1 MKPVSKLPI
10 ITNQI
15 LKDKL
20 DALPKKPGVYFFR
33 DSQDI
38 IIYVGKA
45 KILRSR
51 VRSYFSGRDDGRYQY
66 TRLTNSI
73 RDVEVLVTRNEVEA
87 LKTEAT
93 IIRLH
98 KPKYNVD
105 LKDDKSYPYL
115 KITNEQYPRIELT
128 RKVSRNDGDY
138 YGPYTDVKSS
148 RRWIRTLSTVFQIR
162 ECRLAL
168 TDKKIAQ
175 KKFDLCLDYHIGRCG
190 GPCVGKVDAE
200 TYKHSISKFVKFLW
214 GDHEQMIVSLE
225 KEMRKLSS
233 EQNFEE
239 AAKVR
244 DRLEAARNF
253 THRQHKVSSTPVNQ
267 DAIGLVRED
276 DYAAFSVLKI
286 RGGRIVG
293 HTPFHMDRAVGLSN
307 EDLTEAFLLRHYE
320 LSESIPQEIFT
331 EFDPPEHIPLENYLT
346 ESSGR
351 RVHIRVPQ
359 RGEKHSLL
367 KLAKVNAEQVLLERR
382 IMAEKRDFI
391 PRSLKALQDHLHL
404 DNPPKLIEAFDIS
417 HLQGTDSV
425 GSMIMF
431 RNGKSYKSGYRIFKI
446 KSVEGIDD
454 FASIAEVVNRR
465 YKRVIEDI
473 IQFER
478 SSDNNSEATTDSKRP
493 QLPDLILIDGGK
505 GQLSHAKVE
514 LDRLVLEHIPVIGL
528 AKRLE
533 EIFLPGDSLPLSL
546 PKSSSA
552 LRLLQQ
558 VRDEAHRF
566 AVTKHRALRG
576 KRQIKSRLDEIDG
589 IGPARRQALLRKFGS
604 IKKIASADIKDI
616 AAVNNMNKNAAEKVK
631 MELNPQS

>member
-1 MKPVSKLPI
+1 MSNQVLKNKLE
-10 ITNQI
+10 
-15 LKDKL
+15 
-20 DALPKKPGVYFFR
+20 ALPKKPGVYFFK
-33 DSQDI
+33 DSHNS

-45 KILRSR
+45 KVLRSR

-66 TRLTNSI
+66 KRLTKSI

-87 LKTEAT
+87 LKTEAA

-128 RKVSRNDGDY
+128 RKINRNDGDY

-148 RRWIRTLSTVFQIR
+148 RKWMRTLSTVFQIR

-168 TDKKIAQ
+168 TDKKISEG
-175 KKFDLCLDYHIGRCG
+175 KFDLCLDYHIGRCG

-200 TYKHSISKFVKFLW
+200 TYQRSISKFVKFLW

-244 DRLEAARNF
+244 DRLEAAKQF
-253 THRQHKVSSTPVNQ
+253 TQRQHKISSTPVNQ

-293 HTPFHMDRAVGLSN
+293 HTPFHMDRATGLSN
-307 EDLTEAFLLRHYE
+307 EELTEAFLIRHYE

-331 EFDPPEHIPLENYLT
+331 EFDPPEHTPLENYFS

-351 RVHIRVPQ
+351 RVYIRVPK

-367 KLAKVNAEQVLLERR
+367 NLAKVNAEQVMLERR
-382 IMAEKRDFI
+382 VMAEKRDFI

-425 GSMIMF
+425 GSMIVF
-431 RNGKSYKSGYRIFKI
+431 KNGKPYKSGYRIFKI
-446 KSVEGIDD
+446 KSVVGIDD
-454 FASIAEVVNRR
+454 FASIAEVVKRR
-465 YKRVIEDI
+465 YKRVLENVA
-473 IQFER
+473 QY
-478 SSDNNSEATTDSKRP
+478 NNDAVATPDPNRP

-505 GQLSHAKVE
+505 GQLSYAKAE
-514 LDRLVLEHIPVIGL
+514 LNILDLKQMPVIGL

-533 EIFLPGDSLPLSL
+533 EIYIPGDSLPLAL
-546 PKSSSA
+546 PKTSSA
-552 LRLLQQ
+552 LRLLQH

-566 AVTKHRALRG
+566 AVSRHRALRG
-576 KRQIKSRLDEIDG
+576 KRQIKSRLDDIEG

-604 IKKIASADIKDI
+604 IKKIASADILEI
-616 AAVNNMNKNAAEKVK
+616 AAVKSMNKMAAERVK
-631 MELNPQS
+631 IELNLPS